1 MKDKIF
7 SDFDILSL
15 DDKKNIILDELYD
28 NIQVSQR
35 LCKKRKMDFLKVDKN
50 DKFVDKSCLSD
61 DEFLNLLFE
70 YLIVLR
76 ENNSNLLIDLLK

>member
-1 MKDKIF
+1 MKDKVF
-7 SDFDILSL
+7 SDFEVLSL
-15 DDKKNIILDELYD
+15 DDKKSIILDELYD

-35 LCKKRKMDFLKVDKN
+35 VCKKKKLDFLKVDKN

-70 YLIVLR
+70 YLLVLR
-76 ENNSNLLIDLLK
+76 ENNSSILINLLK

>member
-61 DEFLNLLFE
+61 DEFLNLVFE